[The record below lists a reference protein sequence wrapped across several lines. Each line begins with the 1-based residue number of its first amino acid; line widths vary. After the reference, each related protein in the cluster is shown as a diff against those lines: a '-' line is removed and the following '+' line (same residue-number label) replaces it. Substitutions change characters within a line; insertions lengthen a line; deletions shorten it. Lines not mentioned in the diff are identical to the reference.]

1 VVVLRRM
8 FRIRFKTVIIFVAI
22 LVVIWF
28 VSDQAILR
36 LYPLKYGDLVQIY
49 SERFN
54 VDPFLVLAIIKAE
67 SNFQPGAVS
76 PKNAR
81 GLMQISEGT
90 GKWGAGR
97 LNLEDYTS
105 EKLFEPEINIYI
117 GCWYLSVLYDE
128 FGDSDLVIAA
138 YNGGSGNVTQ
148 WLNDRDL
155 SADGKTLDRIPFRE
169 TDQYLKK
176 VNNYYS
182 IYKRLYESQ
191 F

>member
-1 VVVLRRM
+1 MRRM

-22 LVVIWF
+22 LVVILF
-28 VSDQAILR
+28 VSDQAVLR
-36 LYPLKYGDLVQIY
+36 LYPLKYGDLVQSY

-67 SNFQPGAVS
+67 SNFKPGAVS

-97 LNLEDYTS
+97 LNLKDYTS